1 RAGVVKDLDELR
13 RYRWCGH
20 SVIMKQRKAGFLAKE
35 DVLRWFGGETSGA
48 PGRYESFIAD
58 RVNKFRPGDLSG
70 GGLVRS
76 LGGLSNKGDFR
87 GTGEREAFDERVLG
101 RGDFVLSVLRQ
112 ADERPQPKSK
122 GTLDEA
128 MKQAVKDTGIEAE
141 DIVSSSRVRKVV
153 RARALY
159 CYLAKEH
166 CGTSGSQLMKQLRLS
181 SGAISHLAAQGREI
195 YRAILRN

>member
-1 RAGVVKDLDELR
+1 MVKDLDELR
-13 RYRWCGH
+13 GYPWCGH
-20 SVIMKQRKAGFLAKE
+20 SVIMNQRETGFLAKDE
-35 DVLRWFGGETSGA
+35 VLRWFGGGA
-48 PGRYESFIAD
+48 KGAIRKYESFIAE
-58 RVNKFRPGDLSG
+58 RVNKFKPGDLSG

-76 LGGLSNKGDFR
+76 LGRLPTRGDFR
-87 GTGEREAFDERVLG
+87 GTGDGEAFDERVLG
-101 RGDFVLSVLRQ
+101 RGEFVMSVLRQ

-141 DIVSSSRVRKVV
+141 DILSSSRVREVV

-166 CGTSGSQLMKQLRLS
+166 CGASGTQLMKQLRLS
-181 SGAISHLAAQGREI
+181 SVRHFMPR
-195 YRAILRN
+195 RAGKRNL